1 MYIIWVMLFFRGVI
15 NGETRYDGKLSNMW
29 GNNII
34 AFDLIGLK
42 DLKQY
47 VTLHTL
53 WLTDRGILEQL
64 RIRSCRSVKGTG
76 G

>member
-1 MYIIWVMLFFRGVI
+1 MARQDTTEGSSVY
-15 NGETRYDGKLSNMW
+15 MW

-47 VTLHTL
+47 VTYTL
-53 WLTDRGILEQL
+53 LTDRAEILQEL
-64 RIRSCRSVKGTG
+64 RIRSCRSEKGTG

>member
-1 MYIIWVMLFFRGVI
+1 MARQDTTEGSSEY
-15 NGETRYDGKLSNMW
+15 MW

-47 VTLHTL
+47 VTLFTL
-53 WLTDRGILEQL
+53 LTDRGILQEL
-64 RIRSCRSVKGTG
+64 RIRSCRSEKGTG

>member
-1 MYIIWVMLFFRGVI
+1 MARQDTTEGSSVYV
-15 NGETRYDGKLSNMW
+15 W

-47 VTLHTL
+47 VTLYTL
-53 WLTDRGILEQL
+53 LTDRAGILQEL
-64 RIRSCRSVKGTG
+64 RIRSCRSEKGTG

>member
-1 MYIIWVMLFFRGVI
+1 MYITWVMFFFRGVI
-15 NGETRYDGKLSNMW
+15 NGETRYDGKLLNMW

-47 VTLHTL
+47 VTLYTL
-53 WLTDRGILEQL
+53 WLTDRGIQQL